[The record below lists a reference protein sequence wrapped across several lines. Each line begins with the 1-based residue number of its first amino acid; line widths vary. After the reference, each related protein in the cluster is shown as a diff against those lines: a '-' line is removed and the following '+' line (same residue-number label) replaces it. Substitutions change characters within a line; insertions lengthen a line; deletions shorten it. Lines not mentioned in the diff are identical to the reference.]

1 MITAGALVA
10 VHYGGTDDRAAIN
23 ETIVISGDVGLESS
37 EYVTG
42 GNGTAAS
49 PYLIEDLSVLV
60 SAGEQSNDCY
70 GIGLVRT
77 QAYLTIRNVTF
88 DIDPELLPE
97 LGMYEHC
104 GISLSGSR
112 NVTVESCT
120 FTNLGK
126 GIMVDSISIVNASG
140 NTFSGCLAGISF
152 EDTSGLCDESVLTGN
167 DFRQCGSG
175 IYVSSWYW
183 SVDIRNNS
191 FVLCEIGIRGYDVSN
206 LNITDN
212 YIEQSKVAA
221 ISFRSP
227 FLVNVE
233 RNHILYSEGNG
244 IVFDDG
250 YLITIDSNH
259 IEVTGAGILVSRS
272 TEITITRNEID
283 GTSMLDVSVGVFI
296 DASTSVNVT
305 FNALWHSGVG
315 IQVLADDDSGTAV
328 VIHHNGFFG
337 NDVQAIDC
345 EGDSNLWDDGMAEGN
360 YWSDYTGED
369 LDSDGVGDT
378 PYTIDSDSFDRYPL
392 MSNPTL

>member
-1 MITAGALVA
+1 MIAGALVA
-10 VHYGGTDDRAAIN
+10 VHYGGADDRAAIS
-23 ETIVISGDVGLESS
+23 ETIVISGDAGLESS

-49 PYLIEDLSVLV
+49 PYLIEDLSILV
-60 SAGEQSNDCY
+60 STGEHSHDCY
-70 GIGLVRT
+70 GITLAQT
-77 QAYLTIRNVTF
+77 QAHLKIRNVTF

-97 LGMYEHC
+97 FMSDRC
-104 GISLSGSR
+104 GIALWGSR

-120 FTNLGK
+120 FTFTNLGK
-126 GIMVDSISIVNASG
+126 GIMVDSVSMVNASG

-152 EDTSGLCDESVLTGN
+152 EDTSELCDASVLMEN
-167 DFRQCGSG
+167 DFRQCKYG
-175 IYVSSWYW
+175 IYVYSWLW

-191 FVLCEIGIRGYDVSN
+191 FVLCEIGIGGYDVSN

-212 YIEQSKVAA
+212 YIEDSKVAA
-221 ISFRSP
+221 ISLRSP
-227 FLVNVE
+227 SLVNVE
-233 RNHILYSEGNG
+233 RNHILYSGNG

-345 EGDSNLWDDGMAEGN
+345 EGDSNLWDDGVSGGN

-378 PYTIDSDSFDRYPL
+378 PYTIDSDSIDRYPL